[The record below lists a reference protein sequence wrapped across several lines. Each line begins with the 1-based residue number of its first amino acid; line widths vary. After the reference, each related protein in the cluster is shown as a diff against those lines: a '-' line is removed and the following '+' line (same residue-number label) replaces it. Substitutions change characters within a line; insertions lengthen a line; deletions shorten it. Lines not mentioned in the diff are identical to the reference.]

1 MDNIETMLQELTE
14 ASGVSGY
21 EDRVRGIIRRYL
33 SEIGDISHDKL
44 GSLVCAKAGSAA
56 APKVMIAAH
65 MDECGFMVQK
75 ITKEGFIKFAPLGG
89 WWDHVL
95 MAQRVLIHTRN
106 GDIVGIIGA
115 KPPHILTEEERKK
128 LVEKKDM
135 YIDIGATSRE
145 EAEKS
150 GVRIGD
156 PIVPVSEF
164 TILTGG
170 SAYLAKAVDDRIG
183 CAVFIAALQRLTHES
198 HPNTV
203 YGVATV
209 QEEVGLRGG
218 RTSVDVVKPDV
229 AFVIESGI
237 ATDLPGVAEP
247 VAKLN
252 GGPMVGY
259 SEPGMITN
267 LKLRDLVMDV
277 AARNNIPVQ
286 IVADTDMRYGTDADV
301 IHIYKSGVPTIM
313 LAPPVRHIHSHTA
326 VFRREDFDMAVTL
339 LVAVIKE
346 LDAQTVAG
354 LTDY

>member
-1 MDNIETMLQELTE
+1 MDNTETMLKELTE

-33 SEIGDISHDKL
+33 SKIGNISHDKL

-56 APKVMIAAH
+56 KPKVMIAAH

-106 GDIVGIIGA
+106 GDIIGIIGA
-115 KPPHILTEEERKK
+115 KPPHILTEDERKK

-150 GVRIGD
+150 GVRVGD

-170 SAYLAKAVDDRIG
+170 NAYLAKAADDRIG
-183 CAVFIAALQRLTHES
+183 CAVFIAAFQRLMNES

-247 VAKLN
+247 GTKLT

-277 AARNNIPVQ
+277 ADRNNIPVQ
-286 IVADTDMRYGTDADV
+286 IIAETDLRYGTDADV

-326 VFRREDFDMAVTL
+326 VFRREDFDLSVTL

-346 LDAQTVAG
+346 LNAKTVAG